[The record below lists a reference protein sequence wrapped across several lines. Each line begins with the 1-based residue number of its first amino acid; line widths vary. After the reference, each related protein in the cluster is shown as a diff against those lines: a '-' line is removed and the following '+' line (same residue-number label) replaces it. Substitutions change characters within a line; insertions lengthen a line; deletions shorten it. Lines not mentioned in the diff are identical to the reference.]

1 MTKKC
6 NQMAEVLIE
15 LLRALNPVGIAKAS
29 PKVRIFGKPKAKP
42 SFFNA
47 VDNIIGG

>member
-6 NQMAEVLIE
+6 NQMAEILLE
-15 LLRALNPVGIAKAS
+15 LLTVLSPVGIAKAS

-42 SFFNA
+42 SFFKA